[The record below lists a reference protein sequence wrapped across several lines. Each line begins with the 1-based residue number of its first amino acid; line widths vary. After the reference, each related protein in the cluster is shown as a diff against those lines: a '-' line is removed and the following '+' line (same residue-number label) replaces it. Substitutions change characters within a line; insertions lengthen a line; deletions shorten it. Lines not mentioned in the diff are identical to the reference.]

1 MKGDVT
7 VKKSDGSATV
17 LTVAGATGNT
27 VISGTLNA
35 GASTLASA
43 SVTGALSAGA
53 TTITGATGITGA
65 TTITGDVKVKASDA
79 TDKVTIAS
87 STGNTVI
94 SWDAERGRIDARERE
109 RNRGAVIRRGNVG
122 ECFCVRGAF
131 CGRDDHHGRD
141 WHHGRGDRHR
151 ATSITGDVTV
161 KASGGASTFLVAA
174 ATGNTAIAGA
184 HGDASKELYVNG
196 DVYATGLVSSASDGR
211 YKRDV
216 QNITGALETTRALR
230 AVSFAF
236 QTEAYP
242 EKNFPTERQ
251 VGFIAQE
258 LEAALPDVVTTDSDG
273 YKGIAYERLGV
284 YALAGV
290 KDVDELVQ
298 TQRRAILALEE
309 RVATLARAVEA
320 LSNGRSADVTRVA

>member
-1 MKGDVT
+1 
-7 VKKSDGSATV
+7 V

-27 VISGTLNA
+27 VISGTLTA

-94 SWDAERGRIDARERE
+94 AGTLNAGASTLASASVTGALSSGAATLASASVTGALSAGATTITGATGIT
-109 RNRGAVIRRGNVG
+109 GAVTVTG
-122 ECFCVRGAF
+122 
-131 CGRDDHHGRD
+131 
-141 WHHGRGDRHR
+141 